1 MTQILGRH
9 KWLLIMAAV
18 VAVLAIA
25 AVACGDDDGDG
36 DGNGDGAP
44 TATTAPV
51 VEAPCEGG
59 PGPGTGTP
67 LKIGS
72 LMAITGGL
80 SAYGP
85 TIGNG
90 AALAVKCINN
100 AGGVNGGPV
109 ELIQLDTGSLAET
122 AIAAAQQLVDV
133 DGVVAFV
140 GPLGTDPTLGVAESV
155 AIPGKILLIT
165 PSTTGPVLAVLE
177 DDDYVFRTTVSDA
190 AQGPV
195 LAQLI
200 EDDLGLTSVCTMHV
214 DNAYG
219 DGLSGAFADAYTGT
233 ITADVSHEETGIS
246 FISELTQCLDGD
258 PEALVAISYTTGQAD
273 IYLKEALEGE
283 LIDTFVFVDGTKD
296 AELFAELGWENFDGL
311 YGTGPTALLS
321 EFADE
326 YKDMYL
332 GEYGEVYTLPFVA
345 EAFDAVV
352 AIALAAEKAGT
363 NTDST
368 AIRDSLRD
376 VSNTPGTVY
385 GPSEDDLAAALLAI
399 GNGEDVDYSGASGA
413 VEFDAAGDVSFGAIE
428 IWKVEGEEIVTVRTV
443 TVDLVT
449 GVITPQEE

>member
-1 MTQILGRH
+1 MTQMLGRH
-9 KWLLIMAAV
+9 KWLVIMAAV

-25 AVACGDDDGDG
+25 AVACDDDDGNG

-90 AALAVKCINN
+90 AALAAKCINN
-100 AGGVNGGPV
+100 AGGINGGPV
-109 ELIQLDTGSLAET
+109 ELIQLDTGSLAEP

-133 DGVVAFV
+133 EGVVAFV

-219 DGLSGAFADAYTGT
+219 EGLQGSFAAAYTGT
-233 ITADVSHEETGIS
+233 ITADVSHEEVGVS

-258 PEALVAISYTTGQAD
+258 PDALVAISYTTGQAD

-311 YGTGPTALLS
+311 FGTGPTALIS
-321 EFADE
+321 DVGDMF
-326 YKDMYL
+326 KDMYL
-332 GEYGEVYTLPFVA
+332 GEYGESFTLPFVG
-345 EAFDAVV
+345 EAYDAVMV
-352 AIALAAEKAGT
+352 IALAAQAAGT

-368 AIRDSLRD
+368 AIRDALRG
-376 VSNTPGTVY
+376 VVNEPGTVY
-385 GPSEDDLAAALLAI
+385 GPGEDDIAAALAAI
-399 GNGEDVDYSGASGA
+399 ANGEDIDYVGASFA
-413 VEFDAAGDVSFGAIE
+413 TEFDDSGDVTIGAIE
-428 IWKVEGEEIVTVRTV
+428 VWKVEGEEIVTVRTV
-443 TVDLVT
+443 KVDLVT
-449 GVITPQEE
+449 GEITPQEE